1 MTQRT
6 SLIEQYNNRDVIA
19 QIYRIIDIAEHGAIE
34 SLNVEK
40 IGAIVRLLF
49 TMHDGTVHTIE
60 FPANGIVDITSAQ
73 DGSTM
78 NVTITLDDGTERT
91 ISWTIVPGVTLDTA
105 QTIPG
110 AKTFSALMT
119 LLAGLGIT
127 GTVTIDGDT
136 QITNGHSLSVAG
148 DIDSAGTLKGDA
160 AEIRGPV
167 TVAGDI
173 TAEGATVSDQAD
185 IAGMA
190 IEPNGSKTTLS
201 NDNGIE
207 SASPMNLTGQVTMT
221 NIPTTSTGVRD
232 TKAANGT
239 RIQNDLDNYAP
250 MLRNTGNQEPVLG
263 IKKSAFIVNNPIH
276 LDSFSTFNG
285 GWHNIYD
292 LNLPQGRWIG
302 KLTIGSVSNTGIES
316 RTGYLEAFV
325 DLDGNSDGYLKIL
338 ISKGSYDITSR
349 VKLCHDDEG
358 WHLLFNCGLYIRHGF
373 SLTPLVFGWQ
383 ANDTS
388 YHVSDTYSAVVDE
401 PDVARYDKIVSCT
414 EW

>member
-19 QIYRIIDIAEHGAIE
+19 QIYRIIAIAEHGAIE

-40 IGAIVRLLF
+40 TGAIVKLIF
-49 TMHDGTVHTIE
+49 TMHDETVHTIE
-60 FPANGIVDITSAQ
+60 FPANGIVDITSVQ
-73 DGSTM
+73 NGSTM

-91 ISWTIVPGVTLDTA
+91 ISWSIVPGVTLDTA
-105 QTIPG
+105 QTVTG
-110 AKTFSALMT
+110 EKTFSALMT

-136 QITNGHSLSVAG
+136 QITNGHGLSVAG

-190 IEPNGSKTTLS
+190 IEPNGSKTTIS

-232 TKAANGT
+232 TKTVNGT
-239 RIQNDLDNYAP
+239 RLQNDLDAYSP
-250 MLRNTGNQEPVLG
+250 MVRDTGNKTVYGVKTFHDRIVGMARYFAGDISESLAVGEYKPMVRCLRSSLSTFRGVLTMIGHTRATGDALSIVTMGAHNDVPTSIHQFVVSANKKVEFFAGYDDTYVYIG
-263 IKKSAFIVNNPIH
+263 IKA
-276 LDSFSTFNG
+276 L
-285 GWHNIYD
+285 
-292 LNLPQGRWIG
+292 
-302 KLTIGSVSNTGIES
+302 NTGIQASAMQLTTIASVGFNHTPDFES
-316 RTGYLEAFV
+316 YTESFGTAPTITILE
-325 DLDGNSDGYLKIL
+325 
-338 ISKGSYDITSR
+338 TS
-349 VKLCHDDEG
+349 
-358 WHLLFNCGLYIRHGF
+358 
-373 SLTPLVFGWQ
+373 
-383 ANDTS
+383 
-388 YHVSDTYSAVVDE
+388 
-401 PDVARYDKIVSCT
+401 
-414 EW
+414 